1 MFKNKC
7 NHIVG
12 FCFFILIVIGFVVYF
27 FNPDFFM
34 IARDAKALNLN
45 KTKTTLENAFN
56 SFSYQTRLPSSNIIK
71 CSHPFQVGLDCITL
85 NGIEIAFTKN
95 DRKPILNPYDR
106 MSEQL
111 MTIVDLDVSSSDS
124 GSYLS
129 DLNIE
134 SDYDKAAM
142 SNGFWI
148 FSSFDGG
155 YKDINNL
162 RCKIYYIPENHTL
175 NRVNVS
181 YFAIETDDCSL

>member
-45 KTKTTLENAFN
+45 KT
-56 SFSYQTRLPSSNIIK
+56 NIIK